1 MLLSAEALSHYD
13 EATKLPRILFTA
25 IDDDATGKLLCNV
38 LVRGEF
44 ADNSDLGFEI
54 SSTVNGKFGHGWIN
68 E

>member
-1 MLLSAEALSHYD
+1 MLLSPEVLSHYN

-25 IDDDATGKLLCNV
+25 FDDDATGKLLCNV

-44 ADNSDLGFEI
+44 DDNSDLKFEI